1 MFRPFDYR
9 SVDVCFQIEIMP
21 LKCLAEILAVWCI
34 SCCSRQVIFA
44 TKSSL
49 PNIIT
54 LDQRIKA
61 STESTQWEM
70 TCAAIYVALRWSQ
83 QVTAVNLLKLC
94 DDNAKNLPYA
104 EQDRKQREATWP
116 TYGKYQMLP
125 PWLKQKEPSL
135 RAAMSANSRGTAR
148 QRKWTRLT
156 RWCEFILNDCVS
168 RRVCSVSKAL
178 PYLNIE
184 VVQVIE
190 VFTLQ
195 CPQTQAL
202 PQRYRTQRAESA
214 AQIAADSP
222 KNPNLLLRQDSC
234 VAIPLRGKFAPYSA
248 PCLGLAMQRSNDV
261 WSIYCRWNS
270 IHGETNQDKLNCSN
284 IQASISWIDLE
295 LRWNSSLVAHVNFDN
310 AK

>member
-70 TCAAIYVALRWSQ
+70 TCAAIYVALQWSQ
-83 QVTAVNLLKLC
+83 QVTALNLLKLC

-125 PWLKQKEPSL
+125 PWLRQKEPSL
-135 RAAMSANSRGTAR
+135 RAAISANSRGTAR

-168 RRVCSVSKAL
+168 MCLFRLKSSTMVTIPEYRNSASHWSNHLTMSPDTSTAAL
-178 PYLNIE
+178 PRHRNTQNTANRARWGCGSDSCRI
-184 VVQVIE
+184 
-190 VFTLQ
+190 
-195 CPQTQAL
+195 PQK
-202 PQRYRTQRAESA
+202 PKSA
-214 AQIAADSP
+214 A
-222 KNPNLLLRQDSC
+222 
-234 VAIPLRGKFAPYSA
+234 APGQLCGHSA
-248 PCLGLAMQRSNDV
+248 
-261 WSIYCRWNS
+261 
-270 IHGETNQDKLNCSN
+270 
-284 IQASISWIDLE
+284 
-295 LRWNSSLVAHVNFDN
+295 
-310 AK
+310 